1 MCTLEAASSGIQVA
15 LQRKKLSMRRSVIAL
30 GLVTL
35 LISGG
40 ASQVSAQGL
49 IWSLPEDGTLVR
61 YKGEYKQHIRR
72 PDASD
77 GDLTLTWDRILEIRS
92 VGEEPNVEYKGKS
105 VPCRWVEI
113 KVETG
118 TSPEGVLDAGPGG
131 IRMYKLLVP
140 ESEIRGTVDEPVKEG
155 KSIFASHIPIV
166 RGYRKIGDE
175 PTQELKTGLFQLYPI
190 ISLLRHY
197 PDLAA
202 GEKGETVVQDDE
214 FSTTKYTGNVTME
227 TNVYRSTS
235 LGEFERSDTMPF
247 GVVGWKAKSTVEE
260 KGSTD
265 DRSEYRETTIIEEEM
280 KAIAIEHGAE
290 SEFLVN

>member
-1 MCTLEAASSGIQVA
+1 MKRSILTMGILA
-15 LQRKKLSMRRSVIAL
+15 L
-30 GLVTL
+30 TL
-35 LISGG
+35 LGSV
-40 ASQVSAQGL
+40 AESHAQGL

-61 YKGEYKQHIRR
+61 YKGIYKQLVRR
-72 PDASD
+72 PDTTE

-92 VGEEPNVEYKGKS
+92 VGKEEAEYAGET
-105 VPCRWVEI
+105 VPCRWIEI

-118 TSPEGVLDAGPGG
+118 KSPEGVLDAGPGG

-140 ESEIRGTVDEPVKEG
+140 ESEVRGTIQEPVKAG
-155 KSIFASHIPIV
+155 RSVFASHIAIV

-175 PTQELKTGLFQLYPI
+175 PTKELEANLFQLYPI

-197 PDLAA
+197 TTLKE
-202 GEKGETVVQDDE
+202 GEKGQTSVLAGD
-214 FSTTKYTGNVTME
+214 FATTTYTGTFAME

-235 LGEFERSDTMPF
+235 TGEFTRSAEMPF
-247 GVVGWKAKSTVEE
+247 GVVSWTAKTVTEE

-265 DRSEYRETTIIEEEM
+265 PRTAFTETSVIEESM
-280 KAIAIEHGAE
+280 QAIAIEQNAE

>member
-1 MCTLEAASSGIQVA
+1 
-15 LQRKKLSMRRSVIAL
+15 MRRSVIAL

-35 LISGG
+35 LIFST
-40 ASQVSAQGL
+40 ATQASAQGL
-49 IWSLPEDGTLVR
+49 VWSLPEDGTLVR

-72 PDASD
+72 PNAAE

-92 VGEEPNVEYKGKS
+92 VGKEKADYKGES
-105 VPCRWVEI
+105 VDCRWIEI

-140 ESEIRGTVDEPVKEG
+140 EFEIRGTVDEPVDVERG

-166 RGYRKIGDE
+166 RGHRKIGDE
-175 PTQELKTGLFQLYPI
+175 PTQELKTNLFQLYPI

-197 PDLAA
+197 PDLTA
-202 GEKGETVVQDDE
+202 GEKGEAIVQNDQ

-235 LGEFERSDTMPF
+235 QGEFERSETMPF
-247 GVVGWKAKSTVEE
+247 GVVGWKAKTTVEE

-265 DRSEYRETTIIEEEM
+265 ERSEYRETTVIEEVM
-280 KAIAIEHGAE
+280 KAIAIEQGAE